1 MAEPVDLNRLLPDA
15 RAFLAELAANNDR
28 DWFKANKSRYDSDL
42 KRPSEK
48 LLAQIAG
55 WMGDTLGLTPRT
67 KLFRPHR
74 DVRFAEDKTP
84 YHIHLHMMWSL
95 PDGRAWMLGVSP
107 DYATL
112 GAGMMGFE
120 PAQLD
125 RWREA
130 VAAAQGAA
138 LADMIDKAGWR
149 VDAPTLQRVPSPYR
163 ADHPREAL
171 LRYKGFVAWRDNLD
185 EGLALDPEETLRQA
199 ITDLAPL
206 MDWLGDEVA

>member
-15 RAFLAELAANNDR
+15 RVFLTELAENNER

-48 LLAQIAG
+48 LLAQIAN
-55 WMGDTLGLTPRT
+55 WMHETQGMTPRT

-95 PDGRAWMLGVSP
+95 PDGRAWMLGLSP

-112 GAGMMGFE
+112 GAGIMGFE

-125 RWREA
+125 RWRAA
-130 VAAAQGAA
+130 VAADQGAA
-138 LADMIDKAGWR
+138 LADIIDAAGWR
-149 VDAPTLQRVPSPYR
+149 VDPPTLQRVPPPYP
-163 ADHPREAL
+163 ADHPRGSL
-171 LRYKGFVAWRDNLD
+171 LRYKGFVAWRDGLD
-185 EGLALDPEETLRQA
+185 DGLTQTPEETLRQA
-199 ITDLAPL
+199 ITDFAPL
-206 MDWLGDEVA
+206 TDWLGDEVA

>member
-15 RAFLAELAANNDR
+15 RAFLGELADNNDR
-28 DWFKANKSRYDSDL
+28 DWFRENKARYDSAL

-48 LLAQIAG
+48 LLAQIAN
-55 WMGDTLGLTPRT
+55 WMRGAQGMTPRT

-95 PDGRAWMLGVSP
+95 PDGRAWMLGIAP

-112 GAGMMGFE
+112 GAGMMGFDS
-120 PAQLD
+120 AQLD
-125 RWREA
+125 RWRAA
-130 VAAAQGAA
+130 VASEEGGV
-138 LADMIDKAGWR
+138 LADMIDASGWR
-149 VDAPTLQRVPSPYR
+149 VDPPALKQVPPPYP

-171 LRYKGFVAWRDNLD
+171 LRYKGFVAWQDGLD
-185 EGLALDPEETLRQA
+185 DGLAQNPEQTLKQS
-199 ITDLAPL
+199 ITGFGPL
-206 MDWLGDEVA
+206 MDWLGEEVA

>member
-15 RAFLAELAANNDR
+15 RAFLTELAENNER
-28 DWFKANKSRYDSDL
+28 DWFKTNKSRYDSEL

-48 LLAQIAG
+48 LLTQIAN
-55 WMGDTLGLTPRT
+55 WMQEAQGMTPRT

-95 PDGRAWMLGVSP
+95 PDGRAWMLGLSP

-112 GAGMMGFE
+112 GAGVMGFE
-120 PAQLD
+120 SAQLD
-125 RWREA
+125 RWRVA
-130 VAAAQGAA
+130 VDSDQGRT
-138 LADMIDKAGWR
+138 LADMIAATGWR
-149 VDAPTLQRVPSPYR
+149 VDPPALQRVPPPYP

-171 LRYKGFVAWRDNLD
+171 LRYKGFVAWRDGLD
-185 EGLALDPEETLRQA
+185 DGLTQNPEETLRQA
-199 ITDLAPL
+199 ITDFAPL
-206 MDWLGDEVA
+206 TDWLGDEVA